1 MPMSKAFEERLLPIL
16 PKIIDYFSTPF
27 HIYDEQGIIDTG
39 ITWKTH
45 FKDIFGF
52 REYFA
57 VKALPNPAIL
67 RIMHRLGFGLDC
79 SSASEL
85 ILARQNGFR
94 AEDIMLTSNNTY
106 GELFE
111 LALAEGGCILNL
123 DDISMIDK
131 VPEIPELIC
140 FRYNPGK
147 RRTGTEVIGNPVESK
162 WGVRHDQIVE
172 AYQRAK
178 ERGARKF
185 GIHTMI
191 ISNQLSYQYMVETVH
206 MLLGVIDMVSKALGI
221 KFEFFNIG
229 GGAGIPYK
237 PEDEPFN
244 MPSLAKEAKALLHK
258 FEQNHGYIPK
268 LFMEC
273 GRFSTG
279 PHGVLVASIINRMTK
294 YREYIGINASTLSA
308 NPRPAFYQAAYHHI
322 TILGPD
328 GMPKYGDEEVV
339 DVVGPL
345 CENNDKFAKQRL
357 LPKAEIGDV
366 LIQHDT
372 GAHCLAMSGNYNG
385 WLRPQELL
393 LNSDGTV
400 ELIRRAETMDD
411 LFTTLNVEPRILKR
425 NKS

>member
-1 MPMSKAFEERLLPIL
+1 MPMSKAFEERLFPIL
-16 PKIIDYFSTPF
+16 PEIIKYFGAPF

-39 ITWKTH
+39 EKWKTD
-45 FKDIFGF
+45 FKDILGF
-52 REYFA
+52 QEYFA

-67 RIMHRLGFGLDC
+67 RIMRRLGFGLDC

-94 AEDIMLTSNNTY
+94 AGDIMLTSNNTY

-123 DDISMIDK
+123 DDISMVDK
-131 VPEIPELIC
+131 VPDVPELIC
-140 FRYNPGK
+140 FRYNPGE
-147 RRTGTEVIGNPVESK
+147 RRTGTEIIGNPIESK
-162 WGVRHDQIVE
+162 WGVRHDQIIE
-172 AYQRAK
+172 AYQQAK
-178 ERGARKF
+178 ARGANQF

-191 ISNQLSYQYMVETVH
+191 ISNELDYQYMVETVR
-206 MLLGVIDMVSKALGI
+206 MLLEVIEMISQSLGI

-229 GGAGIPYK
+229 GGVGIPYR
-237 PEDEPFN
+237 PEDESFN
-244 MPSLAKEAKALLHK
+244 MPALANEARTLLQK
-258 FEQNHGYIPK
+258 FEQKYGYIPR

-279 PHGVLVASIINRMTK
+279 PHGVFVASIINRMSK
-294 YREYIGINASTLSA
+294 YREYVGINASTLSA
-308 NPRPAFYQAAYHHI
+308 NPRPAFYQTAYHHI

-328 GMPKYGDEEVV
+328 GIPKQGDEEAV

-357 LPKAEIGDV
+357 LPQVELGDI

-385 WLRPQELL
+385 WLRPKELL
-393 LNSDGTV
+393 LHPDGSI
-400 ELIRRAETMDD
+400 ELVRRAETIDD
-411 LFTTLNVEPRILKR
+411 LFSTLYFTPAILKR
-425 NKS
+425 G